1 MKKLTLILGFILFA
15 FGTIAQSSVS
25 FQAKAGVGVSSF
37 WGKNA
42 DSNAKFAYKL
52 GIGAEYVFN
61 KTWALQTSLNF
72 ASKGGKDKDGQTG
85 TITMNELYLELP
97 ILAATRFNI
106 GTNTRFVINA
116 GPYIAC
122 GVGGKTK
129 LDLIE
134 KKIPTTTGYITIGGK
149 FDVNTFGKIS
159 DGNLGCNRF
168 DAGAC
173 LGIGIEYH
181 KFIFALDNQLGLVSM
196 DGDLGDVAKYLG
208 YESFSPKNISSVLT
222 IGYKF

>member
-1 MKKLTLILGFILFA
+1 MKKIALTLSFILFVFVA
-15 FGTIAQSSVS
+15 NAQSPVS
-25 FQAKAGVGVSSF
+25 FQAKAGVGVSSL

-52 GIGAEYVFN
+52 GVSMEYTFN
-61 KTWALQTSLNF
+61 NTWALQTALNF
-72 ASKGGKDKDGQTG
+72 ASKGGEDKEDQIG
-85 TITMNELYLELP
+85 TVTMNELYLELP
-97 ILAATRFNI
+97 ILAAARFNI
-106 GTNTRFVINA
+106 GTNTKLIINA

-134 KKIPTTTGYITIGGK
+134 KNIPTSTGYITIGGK
-149 FDVNTFGKIS
+149 FDVDTFGKIS

-173 LGIGIEYH
+173 LGIGIEYQ
-181 KFIFALDNQLGLVSM
+181 KFVFALDNQLGLVNIG
-196 DGDLGDVAKYLG
+196 GDLGDIAKYLG
-208 YESFSPKNISSVLT
+208 DESFSPKNISSVLT